1 MNPTTRH
8 DESHRLRAQAN
19 AVANSMPPLLV
30 AARRIAAAINLGSH
44 GRRRAGP
51 GDSFWQFRPYSK
63 DDTPQ
68 AIDWRQSGKFDTV
81 FVREREWVTAQ
92 TAALWCD
99 TSPSMRYRS
108 EKNLPTKAERCTV
121 MLLALAEL
129 LVDGGEQIIRLDSD
143 GRPQRTARAGQLAIG
158 HMADAMVSELMTEGD
173 QHDARPLPR
182 FTAALPRHA
191 AVVLFSDFLAPID
204 IIAESVRTLMRQGV
218 TGHMVQVLD
227 PAEENLPFSGR
238 VRFVGL
244 EQEGATVIDRAEDA
258 RENYIQ
264 KLKNHREGLKSL
276 AMQAGWSFGIHRT
289 DHSPQPAMSALHNA
303 ITGHRY

>member
-1 MNPTTRH
+1 MSPTTRQ
-8 DESHRLRAQAN
+8 DESHRLRTQAN
-19 AVANSMPPLLV
+19 SVATSMPPLLV
-30 AARRIAAAINLGSH
+30 TARRIAAAINLGSH

-81 FVREREWVTAQ
+81 FVREREWVAAQ

-108 EKNLPTKAERCTV
+108 EKNLPTKAERCAV

-129 LVDGGEQIIRLDSD
+129 LVDGGEQIIQLDSA
-143 GRPQRTARAGQLAIG
+143 GLPQRTARAGQLAIA
-158 HMADAMVSELMTEGD
+158 HMADAMAAELMAED
-173 QHDARPLPR
+173 FPQDAPALPR

-191 AVVLFSDFLAPID
+191 AVILFSDFLAPLD
-204 IIAESVRTLMRQGV
+204 VIADSVRTLMRQGV
-218 TGHMVQVLD
+218 TGHMIQVLD
-227 PAEENLPFSGR
+227 PAEESLPFSGR

-244 EQEGATVIDRAEDA
+244 EKEGDTIIDRAEDA
-258 RENYIQ
+258 RESYIQ
-264 KLKNHREGLKSL
+264 KLKNHRDGLKSL
-276 AMQAGWSFGIHRT
+276 AQQAGWSFGVHRT